1 MRVTPCLSIA
11 ILMMI
16 VAGPVI
22 ARPALYPIAERSIDQ
37 LQADL
42 VSHRTSS
49 RQLVA
54 AYLARIAKIDKH
66 GPRINAVIA
75 INPHA
80 FADADARDAERR
92 SGRAHGPLHGIP
104 ILLKDNIES
113 RDPMPTTAGSR
124 ALAANMTRR
133 DAPLVAR
140 LRAAGAIILGKTNLS
155 EWANF
160 RSTRSTSGWSAV
172 GGLTRNPY
180 ALDRSACGS
189 SAGSGA
195 ATAASL
201 AAAAIGT
208 ETDGSITCPSAMNG
222 LVGLKPTVG
231 LVSRTH
237 VVPISHS
244 QDTPG
249 PMARNVRDAATLL
262 YAIAGSDPADPA
274 TIDADR
280 HRTDYVATLDP
291 RALSGKR
298 IGVMRFAAG
307 FNPEV
312 DGLFAEAIEQM
323 RAAGATIIEIS
334 AFDSKLAKAAEA
346 TVLAH
351 EFRTDLNAYLA
362 TTPSAVK
369 TRTLAE
375 LIAFNR
381 AHAEGELHWFGQDQ
395 FEKAEATGGIADD
408 AYASALT
415 TAKAAAGPHG
425 IDLML
430 AHDRLDALVAPTT
443 GPAWKID
450 LIDGDHFGGGGAG
463 GLAAIAGYPHLTVP
477 MGLVKGLPV
486 GLSFI
491 GPAWSEARLLALG
504 FAYEQR
510 RHKRRPPAYRKAI
523 GPA

>member
-1 MRVTPCLSIA
+1 
-11 ILMMI
+11 MM
-16 VAGPVI
+16 VFAFP
-22 ARPALYPIAERSIDQ
+22 ARARSTRYPIAERSIVA

-42 VSHRTSS
+42 ASHRTNS
-49 RQLVA
+49 RELVE
-54 AYLARIAKIDKH
+54 AYLARIAQLDKH
-66 GPRINAVIA
+66 GPRINALIA

-80 FADADARDAERR
+80 LADADARDAERR
-92 SGRAHGPLHGIP
+92 SGGAHGPLYGIP

-113 RDPMPTTAGSR
+113 RDPMPTTAGSL
-124 ALAANMTRR
+124 ALAANMTLR

-172 GGLTRNPY
+172 GGFTRNPY

-249 PMARNVRDAATLL
+249 PMARNVRDAAILL

-280 HRTDYVATLDP
+280 HRTDYVTALDLQ
-291 RALSGKR
+291 ALSGKR

-312 DGLFAEAIEQM
+312 DGLFAEALEQM
-323 RAAGATIIEIS
+323 RAAGATIVEIS
-334 AFDSKLAKAAEA
+334 TFDSRLAKSAEG

-351 EFRTDLNAYLA
+351 EFRADLNVYLA

-381 AHAEGELHWFGQDQ
+381 AHADSELRWFGQDQ
-395 FEKAEATGGIADD
+395 FEKAEATGGTADD
-408 AYASALT
+408 AYTGALA
-415 TAKAAAGPHG
+415 TAKAAAGPNG

-491 GPAWSEARLLALG
+491 GPAWSEARLLAFG

-510 RHKRRPPAYRKAI
+510 THKRRPPAYRKAI